1 MATMSGDDLKTT
13 SRKVSEKQKWNI
25 SSFIPSLPAFFT
37 KRASKKRREGARE
50 RQEEE
55 NVPDAQQSNS
65 CLVNNSQVDV
75 IGFYLSFQIAPQFPG
90 GNNCFFLIFQIASCY
105 TGNDASNAVPK
116 KQA

>member
-13 SRKVSEKQKWNI
+13 SRKVSEKQKWNL
-25 SSFIPSLPAFFT
+25 SSFVPSLPTFFT
-37 KRASKKRREGARE
+37 KRASKKRREGCRE

-75 IGFYLSFQIAPQFPG
+75 IGFYLSVQIAPQFPG
-90 GNNCFFLIFQIASCY
+90 GNNCFFLIF
-105 TGNDASNAVPK
+105 SNCFLLYRK
-116 KQA
+116 

>member
-1 MATMSGDDLKTT
+1 MSEDDLRTT
-13 SRKVSEKQKWNI
+13 SRKVSEKQKWNL
-25 SSFIPSLPAFFT
+25 SSFVPSLPTFFT

-50 RQEEE
+50 RREE

-75 IGFYLSFQIAPQFPG
+75 IGFYLSFQIAPHSQVEIIA
-90 GNNCFFLIFQIASCY
+90 FFLFFQIASCY
-105 TGNDASNAVPK
+105 TGNDASNGVPE